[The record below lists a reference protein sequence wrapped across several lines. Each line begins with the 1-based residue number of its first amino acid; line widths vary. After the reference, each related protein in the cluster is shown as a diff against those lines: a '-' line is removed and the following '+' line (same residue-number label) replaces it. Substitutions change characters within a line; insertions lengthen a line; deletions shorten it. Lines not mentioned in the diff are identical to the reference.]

1 LEKGWVNILSGSN
14 NEVELKCALLKNH
27 DVNAVIINQQDS
39 SYLFGS
45 SELYVLQDDVI
56 RSKRILNEENA

>member
-1 LEKGWVNILSGSN
+1 MEKGWVNILSGSN